1 MTRLNACVAARYAGR
16 LGLDAGFV
24 CSGVG
29 FFPVSARAENE
40 GQADLDKAT
49 QQKLGAQTAG
59 DLTEVIQ
66 LCESAL
72 KKGLDKG
79 NTAFAND
86 LMASAFVQRGSLTA
100 SKAYRAVLAAGAAGG
115 DR

>member
-1 MTRLNACVAARYAGR
+1 MTLTLFA
-16 LGLDAGFV
+16 L
-24 CSGVG
+24 SVG

-49 QQKLGAQTAG
+49 QEKLGAQTPS

-79 NTAFAND
+79 NTSFAND
-86 LMASAFVQRGSLTA
+86 LMASALVQRGSLAA
-100 SKAYRAVLAAGAAGG
+100 SKVYRSILAAEAV
-115 DR
+115 